1 MGATLTFFPIER
13 GVAVARRPVFLLM
26 QYPAAFLW
34 SLPWIIPPV
43 VTYLRLRH
51 SHSLDEE
58 SDVALENPPLVSVI
72 VPARNEAHNIAR
84 CVTSILS
91 TTYPNLELI
100 VVDDS
105 STDGTAQIARDA
117 AQRDPRARFITS
129 PPLPDGWFGKQWAC
143 ATGAKVARGSVLQFT
158 DADTVHGPDLVTR
171 SMNAMRR
178 TRAQLFSVA
187 GRQELGGFWERVIQ
201 PQIFT
206 ILAMRYGG
214 TESITQ
220 STNVRDKIANGQCIF
235 VTHDSY
241 NAIGGHA
248 SVRTSV
254 AEDMML
260 AQRFFAARKR
270 VVIMLGV
277 NQLSTRMYGSLREIV
292 SGWRKNVF
300 AGGLD
305 SVPFGKMGQTIFPLV
320 LLLPPLMELL
330 PPLALVLA
338 AFGVATSSTLLL
350 WAAMSC
356 AATLAWWVVVY
367 ATIGENPLYAL
378 AYPLGAL
385 VLLYIF
391 FTAVIRGRRV
401 SWKGRTYISISSA
414 AIMTR
419 PT

>member
-1 MGATLTFFPIER
+1 MHSPGAI
-13 GVAVARRPVFLLM
+13 
-26 QYPAAFLW
+26 LW

-43 VTYLRLRH
+43 VTYFRLRH
-51 SHSLDEE
+51 SRSLDDE
-58 SDVALENPPLVSVI
+58 SDIPPEHPPLVSVI

-105 STDGTAQIARDA
+105 STDGTAKI
-117 AQRDPRARFITS
+117 
-129 PPLPDGWFGKQWAC
+129 
-143 ATGAKVARGSVLQFT
+143 ARGSVLQFT
-158 DADTVHGPDLVTR
+158 DADTVHGADLVTR
-171 SMNAMRR
+171 SMNAIRR
-178 TRAQLFSVA
+178 NRAQLFSVA
-187 GRQELGGFWERVIQ
+187 GRQELGGFWEKVIQ

-206 ILAMRYGG
+206 ILSLRYGG
-214 TESITQ
+214 TESVTKAT
-220 STNVRDKIANGQCIF
+220 SVSNKIASGQCIF

-241 NAIGGHA
+241 DAIGGHG
-248 SVRTSV
+248 SVRSSV
-254 AEDMML
+254 AEDLML

-270 VVIMLGV
+270 VVLMLGL
-277 NQLSTRMYGSLREIV
+277 NQLSTRMYASLREII

-305 SVPFGKMGQTIFPLV
+305 AMPFGKVGHTLFPLFLLMPPV
-320 LLLPPLMELL
+320 LELL

-338 AFGVATSSTLLL
+338 AFGLATSGTLMLWATISGGVTLL
-350 WAAMSC
+350 
-356 AATLAWWVVVY
+356 WWIVVY
-367 ATIGENPLYAL
+367 VTIRESPLYSL

-401 SWKGRTYISISSA
+401 SWKGRTYLSQ
-414 AIMTR
+414 
-419 PT
+419 

>member
-1 MGATLTFFPIER
+1 MHSPGA
-13 GVAVARRPVFLLM
+13 V
-26 QYPAAFLW
+26 LW

-43 VTYLRLRH
+43 VTYFRLRH
-51 SHSLDEE
+51 SRSLDDE
-58 SDVALENPPLVSVI
+58 SDVPPENPPLVSVI

-105 STDGTAQIARDA
+105 STDGTAQIAREA
-117 AQRDPRARFITS
+117 TLRDPRARIVTS
-129 PPLPDGWFGKQWAC
+129 PPLPEGWFGKQWAC
-143 ATGAKVARGSVLQFT
+143 ATGTKIARGSVLQFT
-158 DADTVHGPDLVTR
+158 DADTVHGADLVTR

-178 TRAQLFSVA
+178 NRAQLFSVA
-187 GRQELGGFWERVIQ
+187 GRQELGGFWEKVIQ

-206 ILAMRYGG
+206 ILSMRYGG
-214 TESITQ
+214 TESVTKAT
-220 STNVRDKIANGQCIF
+220 SVSNKIANGQCFF

-260 AQRFFAARKR
+260 AQKFFAARKR
-270 VVIMLGV
+270 VVLMLGL
-277 NQLSTRMYGSLREIV
+277 NQLSTRMYASLGEII

-305 SVPFGKMGQTIFPLV
+305 SMPFGKVGHTLFPLF
-320 LLLPPLMELL
+320 LLMPPLLELL

-338 AFGVATSSTLLL
+338 VFGFATSGTLML
-350 WAAMSC
+350 WAAISGGV
-356 AATLAWWVVVY
+356 TLLWWIGVY
-367 ATIGENPLYAL
+367 VTIRESPLYAL
-378 AYPLGAL
+378 VYPLGAL
-385 VLLYIF
+385 ILLYIF

-401 SWKGRTYISISSA
+401 SWKGRTYISQ
-414 AIMTR
+414 
-419 PT
+419 

>member
-1 MGATLTFFPIER
+1 MHHLAP
-13 GVAVARRPVFLLM
+13 
-26 QYPAAFLW
+26 YLW

-43 VTYLRLRH
+43 VTYFRVRN
-51 SHSLDEE
+51 SRSLDDE
-58 SDVALENPPLVSVI
+58 SDIPLEDPPLVSVI
-72 VPARNEAHNIAR
+72 VPARNEAKNIGP
-84 CVTSILS
+84 CVTSILA

-105 STDGTAQIARDA
+105 STDGTPQIARDA
-117 AQRDPRARFITS
+117 AQRDPRARFITA
-129 PPLPDGWFGKQWAC
+129 PPLPESWFGKQWAC
-143 ATGAKVARGSVLQFT
+143 EAGAKIARGSVLQFT
-158 DADTVHGPDLVTR
+158 DADTVHGADLVTR
-171 SMNAMRR
+171 SINAMRR
-178 TRAQLFSVA
+178 ARAQLFSVA
-187 GRQELGGFWERVIQ
+187 GRQELGGFWEKVMQ

-214 TESITQ
+214 TESVTKA
-220 STNVRDKIANGQCIF
+220 TNVRDKIANGQCIF

-270 VVIMLGV
+270 VVVMLGA
-277 NQLSTRMYGSLREIV
+277 NQLSTRMYGSLREII

-305 SVPFGKMGQTIFPLV
+305 SVPFGKVGQTMFPLF
-320 LLLPPLMELL
+320 LLMPPLMQLL
-330 PPLALVLA
+330 PVLALVLVA
-338 AFGVATSSTLLL
+338 AGLATSGTLLV
-350 WAAMSC
+350 WAAISTT
-356 AATLAWWVVVY
+356 ATLLWWILAYV
-367 ATIGENPLYAL
+367 TIKENPLYAL

-401 SWKGRTYISISSA
+401 SWKGRTYIS
-414 AIMTR
+414 R
-419 PT
+419 

>member
-1 MGATLTFFPIER
+1 
-13 GVAVARRPVFLLM
+13 M

-51 SHSLDEE
+51 SHSLEEE

-117 AQRDPRARFITS
+117 AQRDPRARFIKS

-143 ATGAKVARGSVLQFT
+143 ATGARVARGSVLQFT
-158 DADTVHGPDLVTR
+158 DADTMHGPDLVTR

-214 TESITQ
+214 TESVTQ
-220 STNVRDKIANGQCIF
+220 ATNVRDKIANGQCIF

-260 AQRFFAARKR
+260 AQTFFAARKR
-270 VVIMLGV
+270 VVLVLGV
-277 NQLSTRMYGSLREIV
+277 NQLSTRMYASLREIIG
-292 SGWRKNVF
+292 GWQKNVF

-305 SVPFGKMGQTIFPLV
+305 SVPFGKVGRTLFPLF
-320 LLLPPLMELL
+320 LLMPPLMELVPL
-330 PPLALVLA
+330 LALVLA
-338 AFGVATSSTLLL
+338 ATGFATGGTLLL
-350 WAAMSC
+350 WAAISV
-356 AATLAWWVVVY
+356 AATLGWWIVVY
-367 ATIGENPLYAL
+367 VTVRENPLYAL

-391 FTAVIRGRRV
+391 LSAVIRGRRV
-401 SWKGRTYISISSA
+401 SWKGRTYISQ
-414 AIMTR
+414 
-419 PT
+419 